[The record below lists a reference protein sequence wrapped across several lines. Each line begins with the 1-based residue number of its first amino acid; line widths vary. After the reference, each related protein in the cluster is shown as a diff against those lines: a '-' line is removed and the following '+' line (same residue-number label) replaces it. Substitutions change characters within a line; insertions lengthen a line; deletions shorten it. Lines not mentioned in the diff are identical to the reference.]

1 MGNGCEA
8 MEAAGGRQS
17 ATGLRQRCR
26 EVVMAGGLDQ
36 YSGHGL

>member
-17 ATGLRQRCR
+17 ATGPGGHFAFPGLRTR
-26 EVVMAGGLDQ
+26 AGI
-36 YSGHGL
+36 